1 MYPGYSKR
9 AFDGLVTYDETW
21 VYWCSNRV
29 WATRNGRC
37 HIIAKQPR
45 TFKTIMQV
53 IFYCNSKVLSKRCI
67 KKIKKN
73 LPNPPPHNRLNHLRL
88 LHDNTPAHKVRI
100 VTEFF
105 FLIRE
110 HQGYLTPLLP
120 RPCPLQLFPVSK
132 TNISSIWKQ
141 ISFYKLTLICCLP
154 VSNII
159 GLPVEEYE
167 NCLQKW
173 IDCLKWCI
181 QIGGEDFVGQAKKN

>member
-1 MYPGYSKR
+1 MLKNEQNRTRVAVAKMLKMYPGYSKR

-37 HIIAKQPR
+37 HIIPKQPR

-105 FLIRE
+105 FNQRTSRLP
-110 HQGYLTPLLP
+110 HPLTPQTLP
-120 RPCPLQLFPVSK
+120 LAI
-132 TNISSIWKQ
+132 ISCFQ
-141 ISFYKLTLICCLP
+141 NQY
-154 VSNII
+154 II
-159 GLPVEEYE
+159 YLEADII
-167 NCLQKW
+167 L
-173 IDCLKWCI
+173 
-181 QIGGEDFVGQAKKN
+181 